1 MGAYFNRGKFNI
13 KSDGGVVALTGT
25 SAMDMEAKASA
36 HTIMMWRIV
45 DPVALDITID
55 AAGDQVVNQYS
66 GRVTSPIVFDAQLVP
81 RVNKWA
87 ESSDTEIAYDTSIA
101 YSTITKP
108 DPVTLDVVF
117 DASAMASMLGE
128 EYIELVGVTLRPGEQ
143 LEIDTCALTA
153 TINGQ
158 NVMHLLS
165 NDGDFF
171 DFFPG
176 ANVIEIEATGAGA
189 VAVDTFWKDK
199 WL

>member
-1 MGAYFNRGKFNI
+1 MTHFNRGKFNV
-13 KSDGGVVALTGT
+13 KSGGIITLTGT
-25 SAMDMEAKASA
+25 SAMDVEAQASA
-36 HTIMMWRIV
+36 RAVMMWRFA

-55 AAGDQVVNQYS
+55 AAGDQVVNKYS
-66 GRVTSPIVFDAQLVP
+66 GRVTAPVVFDTKLVP

-87 ESSDTEIAYDTSIA
+87 ESADTEINYDTSIV

-108 DPVTLDVVF
+108 SPVTLDIVF
-117 DASAMASMLGE
+117 DASAVSSMLGE
-128 EYIELVGVTLRPGEQ
+128 EYIELSGITLRPGEQ

-165 NDGDFF
+165 RDGDFF

-176 ANVIEIEATGAGA
+176 ANEIEIEAAGAGA

>member
-1 MGAYFNRGKFNI
+1 MTHFNRGKFNV
-13 KSDGGVVALTGT
+13 KSGAAIMLTGT
-25 SAMDMEAKASA
+25 SSIEVEAQASA
-36 HTIMMWRIV
+36 HTVMMWRFA

-55 AAGDQVVNQYS
+55 TAGDQVVNKYS
-66 GRVTSPIVFDAQLVP
+66 GRVSSPIVFGSQLVP

-87 ESSDTEIAYDTSIA
+87 TSADTEINYDTSIV

-117 DASAMASMLGE
+117 DASAVSSMLGQ
-128 EYIELVGVTLRPGEQ
+128 EYIELSGITLRPGEQ

-176 ANVIEIEATGAGA
+176 ANEIEIEATGAGA

>member
-1 MGAYFNRGKFNI
+1 MTYFNRGKFNV
-13 KSDGGVVALTGT
+13 KSGAVITLTGAST
-25 SAMDMEAKASA
+25 IDVEAQASA
-36 HTIMMWRIV
+36 CAVMMWRFA

-55 AAGDQVVNQYS
+55 AAGDQVVNKYS
-66 GRVTSPIVFDAQLVP
+66 GRVASPIVFDAQSVP
-81 RVNKWA
+81 HVHKWA
-87 ESSDTEIAYDTSIA
+87 KSADTEINWDTSIT

-117 DASAMASMLGE
+117 GASAVASMLGE
-128 EYIELVGVTLRPGEQ
+128 EYIEFVGITLRPGEQ

-153 TINGQ
+153 TINGR

-165 NDGDFF
+165 HDGDFF

-176 ANVIEIEATGAGA
+176 ANEIEIEATGAGS

>member
-1 MGAYFNRGKFNI
+1 MTHFNRGKFNV
-13 KSDGGVVALTGT
+13 KSGAAIMLTGT
-25 SAMDMEAKASA
+25 SAIEVEAQASA
-36 HTIMMWRIV
+36 RTVMMWRFA

-55 AAGDQVVNQYS
+55 TVGDQVVNKYS
-66 GRVTSPIVFDAQLVP
+66 GRITAPVVFASQLVP

-87 ESSDTEIAYDTSIA
+87 TSADTEINYDTSIV
-101 YSTITKP
+101 YSTIAKP

-117 DASAMASMLGE
+117 DASAVSSMLGQ
-128 EYIELVGVTLRPGEQ
+128 EYIELNGIVLAPGEQ

-176 ANVIEIEATGAGA
+176 ANEIEIEATGAGA

>member
-1 MGAYFNRGKFNI
+1 MTYFNRGKFNV
-13 KSDGGVVALTGT
+13 KSGAAITLTGT
-25 SAMDMEAKASA
+25 SAIEVEAQASA
-36 HTIMMWRIV
+36 RTVMMWRFA

-66 GRVTSPIVFDAQLVP
+66 GRVTSSITCNAQLVP

-87 ESSDTEIAYDTSIA
+87 ESADTEVAYDTSIT

-108 DPVTLDVVF
+108 DPITLDVVF
-117 DASAMASMLGE
+117 DASAVASMLGE
-128 EYIELVGVTLRPGEQ
+128 EYIELSGITLRPGEQ

>member
-25 SAMDMEAKASA
+25 AAIDVEAQASA
-36 HTIMMWRIV
+36 RTVMMWRFA

-66 GRVTSPIVFDAQLVP
+66 GRVSSPVVFDAQLVP
-81 RVNKWA
+81 HVHKWA
-87 ESSDTEIAYDTSIA
+87 KSADTEIAYDTSIV

-117 DASAMASMLGE
+117 DASAVASMLGE

-165 NDGDFF
+165 RDGDFF

-176 ANVIEIEATGAGA
+176 ANEIEIEATGAGA

>member
-1 MGAYFNRGKFNI
+1 MTHFNRGKFNV
-13 KSDGGVVALTGT
+13 KSGAAIMLTGT
-25 SAMDMEAKASA
+25 SAIEVETQASA
-36 HTIMMWRIV
+36 RTVMMWRFA
-45 DPVALDITID
+45 DPTVLDITID
-55 AAGDQVVNQYS
+55 TAGDQVVNKYS
-66 GRVTSPIVFDAQLVP
+66 GRVTAPVVFDAQLVP
-81 RVNKWA
+81 LVHKWA
-87 ESSDTEIAYDTSIA
+87 ESANTEIAYDTSII
-101 YSTITKP
+101 YSTIAKP

-117 DASAMASMLGE
+117 DASAVSSMLGE

-176 ANVIEIEATGAGA
+176 ANEIEIEATGAGA

>member
-1 MGAYFNRGKFNI
+1 MTYFNRGKFNV
-13 KSDGGVVALTGT
+13 KSGAAIMLTGT
-25 SAMDMEAKASA
+25 SSIEVEAQASA
-36 HTIMMWRIV
+36 RTVMMWRFPDRV
-45 DPVALDITID
+45 DLDITID
-55 AAGDQVVNQYS
+55 AAGDQVVNKYS
-66 GRVTSPIVFDAQLVP
+66 GRVTSSIICNAQVTPLVH
-81 RVNKWA
+81 KWGA
-87 ESSDTEIAYDTSIA
+87 SSDTEIAYDTSIIF
-101 YSTITKP
+101 STITKP
-108 DPVTLDVVF
+108 APVTLDVVF
-117 DASAMASMLGE
+117 DASGVASMLGQ
-128 EYIELVGVTLRPGEQ
+128 EYIELNGIVLAPGEQ

-176 ANVIEIEATGAGA
+176 ANEIEIEATGAGA

>member
-1 MGAYFNRGKFNI
+1 M
-13 KSDGGVVALTGT
+13 TGT
-25 SAMDMEAKASA
+25 APMEIETQASA
-36 HTIMMWRIV
+36 RTVMMWRFA
-45 DPVALDITID
+45 DPVDLDITID
-55 AAGDQVVNQYS
+55 TAGDQVVEQRPT
-66 GRVTSPIVFDAQLVP
+66 RVTSPIVFDTQMVP
-81 RVNKWA
+81 HVHKWGT
-87 ESSDTEIAYDTSIA
+87 STDTEINYDTSITF
-101 YSTITKP
+101 STITKP
-108 DPVTLDVVF
+108 APVTLDVIF
-117 DASAMASMLGE
+117 DASGVASMLGE
-128 EYIELVGVTLRPGEQ
+128 EYIELNGITLRPGEQ

-165 NDGDFF
+165 HDGDFF

>member
-13 KSDGGVVALTGT
+13 KSDGGTVALTG
-25 SAMDMEAKASA
+25 AIAIDVDAKASA
-36 HTIMMWRIV
+36 HTVMMWRIA

-55 AAGDQVVNQYS
+55 AAGDQVVEQYS
-66 GRVTSPIVFDAQLVP
+66 GRVTLPIVIDAQTVP
-81 RVNKWA
+81 HVHKWA
-87 ESSDTEIAYDTSIA
+87 ASADTEINYDA
-101 YSTITKP
+101 NVVYSTITKP
-108 DPVTLDVVF
+108 APVDLEIVY
-117 DASAMASMLGE
+117 DASAVASMLGE

-165 NDGDFF
+165 SDGDFF

-176 ANVIEIEATGAGA
+176 ANEIEIVATGAGTIG
-189 VAVDTFWKDK
+189 VDAYWKDR

>member
-13 KSDGGVVALTGT
+13 KSDGGTVALTAT
-25 SAMDMEAKASA
+25 TAIEVDAQASA
-36 HTIMMWRIV
+36 HTAMMWRFA
-45 DPVALDITID
+45 DPAALDITIN
-55 AAGDQVVNQYS
+55 AAGDQVVEQYS
-66 GRVTSPIVFDAQLVP
+66 GRVSSPIVFGSQLVP
-81 RVNKWA
+81 HVHKWA
-87 ESSDTEIAYDTSIA
+87 ELADTEIAYDTSIV

-117 DASAMASMLGE
+117 DASAVASMLGE

>member
-1 MGAYFNRGKFNI
+1 MTHFNRGKFNV
-13 KSDGGVVALTGT
+13 KSGAAIMLTGT
-25 SAMDMEAKASA
+25 SSIEVEAQASA
-36 HTIMMWRIV
+36 HTVMMWRFA

-55 AAGDQVVNQYS
+55 AAGDQVVNKYS
-66 GRVTSPIVFDAQLVP
+66 GRVTAPVVFDAQLVP

-87 ESSDTEIAYDTSIA
+87 ESADIEINYDTSIV

-108 DPVTLDVVF
+108 SPVTLDIVF
-117 DASAMASMLGE
+117 GASAVSSMLGQ
-128 EYIELVGVTLRPGEQ
+128 EYIELNGITLRPGEQ

-165 NDGDFF
+165 RDGDFF

-176 ANVIEIEATGAGA
+176 ANEIEITASGAGA
-189 VAVDTFWKDK
+189 VAVDTYWKDK

>member
-1 MGAYFNRGKFNI
+1 MTYFNRGKFNV
-13 KSDGGVVALTGT
+13 KSGAAITLTGT
-25 SAMDMEAKASA
+25 SAIEVEAQASA
-36 HTIMMWRIV
+36 RTVMMWRFA

-66 GRVTSPIVFDAQLVP
+66 GRVTAPITCNAQLVP

-87 ESSDTEIAYDTSIA
+87 KSVDTEINYDTSIV

-108 DPVTLDVVF
+108 DPVTLDIVF
-117 DASAMASMLGE
+117 DASAVSSMLGE

-176 ANVIEIEATGAGA
+176 ANEIEIEATGAGA

>member
-13 KSDGGVVALTGT
+13 KSDGGTVALTAT
-25 SAMDMEAKASA
+25 TAIEVETQASA
-36 HTIMMWRIV
+36 RTVMMWRFA

-55 AAGDQVVNQYS
+55 AAGNQVVNQYS
-66 GRVTSPIVFDAQLVP
+66 GRVTSSITCNAQLVP
-81 RVNKWA
+81 HVHKWA
-87 ESSDTEIAYDTSIA
+87 ASADTEINYDTSIV

-108 DPVTLDVVF
+108 APVDLEIVY
-117 DASAMASMLGE
+117 DASAVASMLGE

>member
-1 MGAYFNRGKFNI
+1 MTYFNRGKFNV
-13 KSDGGVVALTGT
+13 KSGVVIMLTGT
-25 SAMDMEAKASA
+25 STIEVEAQASA
-36 HTIMMWRIV
+36 RTVMMWRFA
-45 DPVALDITID
+45 DPVALDIAID
-55 AAGDQVVNQYS
+55 AAGDQVVNKYS
-66 GRVTSPIVFDAQLVP
+66 GRVTSPVVFASRLVP

-87 ESSDTEIAYDTSIA
+87 ESANTEIMYGASIA

-108 DPVTLDVVF
+108 DPVTLDIVF
-117 DASAMASMLGE
+117 GASAVSAKLGE
-128 EYIELVGVTLRPGEQ
+128 EYIELSGITLRPGEQ

-165 NDGDFF
+165 RDGDFF

-176 ANVIEIEATGAGA
+176 ENVIEITASGAGS

>member
-1 MGAYFNRGKFNI
+1 MTYFNRGKFNV
-13 KSDGGVVALTGT
+13 KSGAAIMLTGT
-25 SAMDMEAKASA
+25 SAIEVEAQASA
-36 HTIMMWRIV
+36 RTVMMWRFA
-45 DPVALDITID
+45 DPVALDITVGT
-55 AAGDQVVNQYS
+55 AGDQVVNQYS
-66 GRVTSPIVFDAQLVP
+66 GRVSSPIVFGAQLVP

-87 ESSDTEIAYDTSIA
+87 ESADTEIAYDTSIA

-108 DPVTLDVVF
+108 APVDLEIVY
-117 DASAMASMLGE
+117 DASAVASMLGE

>member
-1 MGAYFNRGKFNI
+1 MTHFNRGKFNV
-13 KSDGGVVALTGT
+13 KSGAAIMLTGT
-25 SAMDMEAKASA
+25 SSIEVEAQASA
-36 HTIMMWRIV
+36 HTVMMWRFA

-55 AAGDQVVNQYS
+55 TAGDQVVNKYS
-66 GRVTSPIVFDAQLVP
+66 GRVSSPIVFGSQLVP

-87 ESSDTEIAYDTSIA
+87 KSADTEINYDTGIV

-108 DPVTLDVVF
+108 APVTLDIVF
-117 DASAMASMLGE
+117 DASAVSSMLGE

-176 ANVIEIEATGAGA
+176 ANEIEIESTGAGA

>member
-25 SAMDMEAKASA
+25 TAIEVEAQASA
-36 HTIMMWRIV
+36 RTVMMWRFA

-55 AAGDQVVNQYS
+55 AAGDQVVNKYS
-66 GRVTSPIVFDAQLVP
+66 GRVSSPVVFTSQLVP

-87 ESSDTEIAYDTSIA
+87 ESADTEVAYDTSIV

-108 DPVTLDVVF
+108 SPVALDVVF
-117 DASAMASMLGE
+117 DASAVASMLGE
-128 EYIELVGVTLRPGEQ
+128 EYIELVGITLRPGEQ

-176 ANVIEIEATGAGA
+176 ANVIEVEATGAGA

>member
-1 MGAYFNRGKFNI
+1 M
-13 KSDGGVVALTGT
+13 LTGT
-25 SAMDMEAKASA
+25 SAIEVEAQASA
-36 HTIMMWRIV
+36 RTVMMWRFA

-55 AAGDQVVNQYS
+55 AAGDQVVNKYS
-66 GRVTSPIVFDAQLVP
+66 GRVTAPVVFASQLVP
-81 RVNKWA
+81 RVHKWG
-87 ESSDTEIAYDTSIA
+87 ESADTEIAYDTSIV

-108 DPVTLDVVF
+108 DPVMLDVVF
-117 DASAMASMLGE
+117 DASAVASMLGQ
-128 EYIELVGVTLRPGEQ
+128 EYIELNGITLRPGEQ

-165 NDGDFF
+165 RDGDFF

-176 ANVIEIEATGAGA
+176 ANEIEIEATGAGA
-189 VAVDTFWKDK
+189 VAVDTFWKDR

>member
-1 MGAYFNRGKFNI
+1 MTYFNRGKFNV
-13 KSDGGVVALTGT
+13 KSGAAITLTGT
-25 SAMDMEAKASA
+25 SAIEVEAQASA
-36 HTIMMWRIV
+36 RTVMMWRFA

-55 AAGDQVVNQYS
+55 ATGDQVVNKYS
-66 GRVTSPIVFDAQLVP
+66 GRVTSPIVFGSQLVP

-87 ESSDTEIAYDTSIA
+87 ESADTEINYDASIV

-108 DPVTLDVVF
+108 GPVTLDVVF
-117 DASAMASMLGE
+117 DASAVASMLGE
-128 EYIELVGVTLRPGEQ
+128 EYIELVGITLRPGEQ

>member
-1 MGAYFNRGKFNI
+1 MTYFNRGKFNV
-13 KSDGGVVALTGT
+13 KSGAAIMLTGT
-25 SAMDMEAKASA
+25 SSIEVEAQASA
-36 HTIMMWRIV
+36 RTVMMWRFPDRV
-45 DPVALDITID
+45 DLDITID
-55 AAGDQVVNQYS
+55 AAGDQVVEQRPT
-66 GRVTSPIVFDAQLVP
+66 RVTSPIVFGTQLVP
-81 RVNKWA
+81 LVHKWGVSA
-87 ESSDTEIAYDTSIA
+87 DTEINYDTSIIF
-101 YSTITKP
+101 STITKP
-108 DPVTLDVVF
+108 APVTLDVVF
-117 DASAMASMLGE
+117 DASGVASMLGQ
-128 EYIELVGVTLRPGEQ
+128 EYIELNGIVLAPGEQ

-176 ANVIEIEATGAGA
+176 ANEIEIEATGAGA